1 MDVEVPPR
9 VRERDTLRLTSA
21 PRSSRPQRFH
31 RAVVAREKALP
42 LMVWA
47 DILGYATEH
56 EHMRIYALLCV
67 DFAPLVNVLR
77 RSVRFR
83 RSRFIGDDGSIA
95 PLAVD
100 TFNHVFARFPTIKEV
115 SVNLTAALAGAWA
128 NGSRVAFV
136 TQICTLSRITSL
148 RLGGNRLVGI
158 PDAIGLLTGLRTLV
172 LKNNN
177 IMDIPRSIG
186 CLTAL
191 QTLDL
196 GNTNLFELPN
206 EIGHLMQLTSL
217 YLHCN
222 RIRVL
227 PEVLGNLTALTR
239 LELISNPIPAL
250 PQSIGRLTELRYLSI
265 ASAHL
270 NTLPESIIQLTKIET
285 LTIRRHRYGC
295 IGRSQTL
302 AVQTWLRGLLGSPL
316 ERAAWRL
323 APVEVPRA
331 VAPRAAANASA
342 LDSSEEDG
350 DGHRELNH
358 ARWAEAAAADDVAP
372 LNHPGHLLRRAEFH
386 RRMRCLHRFRNEE
399 DAARFAFADDPLHA
413 PPRYHDDIAEEFHH
427 RRRHASGGAR
437 ASGGSAAAFEFEF
450 NDPFDARR
458 RFYAHLPEK
467 LREKYEKLNGRGPRQ
482 QVAASDAGEFSYR
495 SILCESC

>member
-1 MDVEVPPR
+1 
-9 VRERDTLRLTSA
+9 
-21 PRSSRPQRFH
+21 
-31 RAVVAREKALP
+31 
-42 LMVWA
+42 MVWA

-350 DGHRELNH
+350 DES
-358 ARWAEAAAADDVAP
+358 DD
-372 LNHPGHLLRRAEFH
+372 
-386 RRMRCLHRFRNEE
+386 
-399 DAARFAFADDPLHA
+399 DW
-413 PPRYHDDIAEEFHH
+413 
-427 RRRHASGGAR
+427 S
-437 ASGGSAAAFEFEF
+437 
-450 NDPFDARR
+450 
-458 RFYAHLPEK
+458 
-467 LREKYEKLNGRGPRQ
+467 
-482 QVAASDAGEFSYR
+482 
-495 SILCESC
+495 